1 MSRSQQSRIP
11 VALAATAFLAVAAVP
26 VFGAGVASATPGG
39 ACQSA
44 TVQYRI
50 VGADGG
56 VVGADWTSQGG
67 FRAWDTVP
75 ATVQVRLA
83 PGQTVGDGC
92 KYPVSLAEYTTE
104 GSNWSTSGRQ
114 TLVDKS
120 TVYLTAADVAGDDD
134 AKRTWQKLA
143 VKSPDCY
150 GQIDLYGDDI
160 AYDGKTGE
168 GHGPVPYEP
177 DGVITPYHLIA
188 AWNGGEKPCATARR
202 TRPPDPDPVGA
213 DPVDSRG
220 QHTARGG
227 DDRRPPPSP
236 PRRLPRHR
244 TCRRWSSPKPPTT
257 PEPSPSDSTP
267 PLAETGAGAPVGLI
281 AGGAACGDRPGRRC
295 GVRGSPLA
303 SLMTDAH
310 GIVLVP

>member
-1 MSRSQQSRIP
+1 MSRSQQSRTP
-11 VALAATAFLAVAAVP
+11 AALAATAFLAVAAVP
-26 VFGAGVASATPGG
+26 VWGAGVASATPGG

-75 ATVQVRLA
+75 GTVQVRLA
-83 PGQTVGDGC
+83 PGQKVGDSC

-104 GSNWSTSGRQ
+104 GPNWATSGRQ
-114 TLVDKS
+114 VMVDKA
-120 TVYLTAADVAGDDD
+120 TVYLTAADVAGDD
-134 AKRTWQKLA
+134 AKQTWQKLA

-168 GHGPVPYEP
+168 GHGPAPYQP
-177 DGVITPYHLIA
+177 GGVVTPYHLIA
-188 AWNGGEKPCATARR
+188 AWNGGEKSCTPGPSEPSTPTPTPSEPTPTGPAGSTPPAEETTPPATP
-202 TRPPDPDPVGA
+202 TTPKPSTTPPTTPDV
-213 DPVDSRG
+213 
-220 QHTARGG
+220 
-227 DDRRPPPSP
+227 PP
-236 PRRLPRHR
+236 L
-244 TCRRWSSPKPPTT
+244 SSKPPTT

-267 PLAETGAGAPVGLI
+267 PLAETGSSAPVGLI
-281 AGGAACGDRPGRRC
+281 AGGAALVVALGAGAVYAANRSRR
-295 GVRGSPLA
+295 
-303 SLMTDAH
+303 T
-310 GIVLVP
+310 